1 MARMGQPRV
10 HSVPDM
16 ASVIILEHPAGS
28 ADISRE
34 REDVFCSCVHISKI
48 YICKVQVCSMISALK
63 LELCP

>member
-1 MARMGQPRV
+1 MARMGQLRV

-48 YICKVQVCSMISALK
+48 YIYVKYK
-63 LELCP
+63 